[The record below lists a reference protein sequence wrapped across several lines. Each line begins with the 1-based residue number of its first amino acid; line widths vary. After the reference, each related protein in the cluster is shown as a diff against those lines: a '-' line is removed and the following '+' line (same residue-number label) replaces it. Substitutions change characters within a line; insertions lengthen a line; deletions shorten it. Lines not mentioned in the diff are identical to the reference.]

1 MMDTRCA
8 QPVVL
13 ALDDPEWHRFVT
25 EMPDC
30 TPFHHPAWA
39 QMLAA
44 TYHYPGLAVGIRD
57 GRGRLVAGAPFLEVR
72 GVSGR
77 RRWISLPFTDE
88 CPPLATDPGGV
99 SELGGALVA
108 LQERR
113 HGPAIEIRGRVDG
126 IGWRSGADAVIHEL
140 ELSPDVDQ
148 VRGRFS
154 KSQVVRNISRAERAG
169 VSVRRANANCDLEE
183 FYALHTRTRR
193 RQGVPVQP
201 RRFFELMWTRLIE
214 PGLGYILLAYT
225 GGNVASAGAVFLR
238 DRGTTI
244 YKFGASDP
252 GSWPWRPNHLI
263 FWTAIQ
269 DACAHGDRRFDFGRT
284 DLGNDGLRAF
294 KRAWGGR
301 ERPLVYSALVPGA
314 AAGAERALTRA
325 LSVTIRNSPPWVC
338 RGVGAALYRF
348 AGSR

>member
-1 MMDTRCA
+1 MATPSS

-13 ALDDPEWHRFVT
+13 ALDDPEWHRFAT
-25 EMPDC
+25 ETPEC

-44 TYHYPGLAVGIRD
+44 TYHYPGFALGVRD
-57 GRGRLVAGAPFLEVR
+57 GSGRLVAGAPFLEVR
-72 GVSGR
+72 GVSRR
-77 RRWISLPFTDE
+77 RRWVSLPFTDE
-88 CPPLATDPGGV
+88 CPPLATGPGGV
-99 SELGGALVA
+99 DQLADALVE
-108 LQERR
+108 LQGRR
-113 HGPAIEIRGRVDG
+113 PGPAVELRGAVGG

-140 ELSPDVDQ
+140 ELSPDVND

-154 KSQVVRNISRAERAG
+154 KSQVVRNISRAQRAG
-169 VSVRRANANCDLEE
+169 VVVRRANAKRDLEA
-183 FYALHTRTRR
+183 FYDLHARTRR

-201 RRFFELMWTRLIE
+201 RRFFELLWTRLIE

-225 GGNVASAGAVFLR
+225 GGDVASAGALFLQ

-244 YKFGASDP
+244 YKFGASEP
-252 GSWPWRPNHLI
+252 GSWPSRPNHLI

-301 ERPLVYSALVPGA
+301 ERPLVYSTLAPRA
-314 AAGAERALTRA
+314 AAGAEPALNRA

>member
-1 MMDTRCA
+1 MPTRSG
-8 QPVVL
+8 QPVIL
-13 ALDDPEWHRFVT
+13 ALDDPEWHRFAT
-25 EMPDC
+25 ETPGC

-44 TYHYPGLAVGIRD
+44 TYRYPGFAIGVRD
-57 GRGRLVAGAPFLEVR
+57 GGGSLVAGAPFLEVR
-72 GVSGR
+72 GVSRR

-88 CPPLATDPGGV
+88 CPPLATGPGDVDELAGALAA
-99 SELGGALVA
+99 LGG
-108 LQERR
+108 RR
-113 HGPAIEIRGRVDG
+113 SGPAVEIRGTVGG

-140 ELSPDVDQ
+140 ELSPEINT
-148 VRGRFS
+148 VRNRFS
-154 KSQVVRNISRAERAG
+154 KSQVIRNISRAERAG
-169 VSVRRANANCDLEE
+169 VSVRRANAKGDVEA

-201 RRFFELMWTRLIE
+201 RRFFDLLWRLLIE
-214 PGLGYILLAYT
+214 PGLGYILLAHT
-225 GGNVASAGAVFLR
+225 GGSAASAGALFLQ

-252 GSWPWRPNHLI
+252 VSWPSRPNHLI

-269 DACAHGDRRFDFGRT
+269 QACADGHRRFDFGRT

-294 KRAWGGR
+294 KRAWGGQ
-301 ERPLVYSALVPGA
+301 ERPLVYSTLAPGTTG
-314 AAGAERALTRA
+314 GAERAVSRA
-325 LSVTIRNSPPWVC
+325 LSVTIRHSPPWVC
-338 RGVGAALYRF
+338 RGVGEALYRF